1 MPARPFAYEGRFP
14 TTHWSLVVRAGQDAA
29 EAQREALEQLLR
41 RYLPAL
47 HAHLVH
53 TRRVAPD
60 EADDLLQDF
69 VASRIIEKG
78 LLGRA
83 DQELGKFR
91 SYLLAALDRF
101 LIDQR
106 RRQGAQKRS
115 PGGAALGDL
124 GEDDQRLP
132 APPTADAF
140 DLAWA
145 RTVLDQSLDKM
156 RTECAESGRDDVWGV
171 FESRLLAP
179 ILHRA
184 EPADYEELVG
194 RFGLASAAQASN
206 VLITAKRMFAR
217 IIRAVVG
224 EYALG
229 DEEIET
235 EIRELHTVLG
245 RASGT

>member
-1 MPARPFAYEGRFP
+1 
-14 TTHWSLVVRAGQDAA
+14 
-29 EAQREALEQLLR
+29 
-41 RYLPAL
+41 
-47 HAHLVH
+47 
-53 TRRVAPD
+53 
-60 EADDLLQDF
+60 
-69 VASRIIEKG
+69 
-78 LLGRA
+78 
-83 DQELGKFR
+83 
-91 SYLLAALDRF
+91 
-101 LIDQR
+101 
-106 RRQGAQKRS
+106 
-115 PGGAALGDL
+115 
-124 GEDDQRLP
+124 
-132 APPTADAF
+132 
-140 DLAWA
+140 
-145 RTVLDQSLDKM
+145 
-156 RTECAESGRDDVWGV
+156 VWGV